1 VFRTA
6 GFAALIWANHL
17 LRASIAAMQDTA
29 AQIFADQ
36 SVSRIEPAIA
46 PMAEVFR
53 LQRVDELESAEQRY
67 LSNPPRVRAA
77 VNQ

>member
-1 VFRTA
+1 
-6 GFAALIWANHL
+6 
-17 LRASIAAMQDTA
+17 MQDTA